1 MFQFSHSFSLHIVSV
16 LVFLFVSMTVSNRGV
31 GVGGGGAITGSSC
44 KPTCR
49 HSNQQKD
56 FYNIN
61 ATHPYATVAL
71 KMLLHDHCDSNN
83 QMSERTH
90 VPRRPCYIFFVRIA
104 SLVETQYLVS
114 AIRQFSSEVECTANG
129 LLMFSTVFS
138 LEKNRTIQTQ
148 IGVVAPDG
156 TSKLPHYTNCLLN
169 VCRMNMLV
177 LWG

>member
-16 LVFLFVSMTVSNRGV
+16 LVFLFVSMTVLNRGV
-31 GVGGGGAITGSSC
+31 GVGSNNWFILQAHMQAL
-44 KPTCR
+44 KPTKKLL
-49 HSNQQKD
+49 H
-56 FYNIN
+56 IN

-114 AIRQFSSEVECTANG
+114 AIRQFSSEVECPANG

-138 LEKNRTIQTQ
+138 LEKNRTIQTH
-148 IGVVAPDG
+148 
-156 TSKLPHYTNCLLN
+156 SMKK
-169 VCRMNMLV
+169 VCCWISVNLCHI
-177 LWG
+177 

>member
-1 MFQFSHSFSLHIVSV
+1 MFQLSHSFSLHIVSV
-16 LVFLFVSMTVSNRGV
+16 LVFFVSMAVSNR
-31 GVGGGGAITGSSC
+31 GGAITGSSC

-90 VPRRPCYIFFVRIA
+90 VPRRPCYVFFVRIA

-114 AIRQFSSEVECTANG
+114 AIRQFSSEVECPANG

-138 LEKNRTIQTQ
+138 LEKNRTIQTH
-148 IGVVAPDG
+148 
-156 TSKLPHYTNCLLN
+156 SMKK
-169 VCRMNMLV
+169 VCRWISVNLCHI
-177 LWG
+177 